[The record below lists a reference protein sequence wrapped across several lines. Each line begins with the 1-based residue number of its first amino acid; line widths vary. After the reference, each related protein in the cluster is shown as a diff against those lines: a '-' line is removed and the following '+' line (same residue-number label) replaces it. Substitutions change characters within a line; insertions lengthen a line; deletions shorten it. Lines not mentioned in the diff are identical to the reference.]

1 MINYLTLLLKPS
13 VFNRMKHSNIIYDA
27 TTNRTLIDNSLIKAL
42 ETARARKIRKTR
54 NTEKIAI
61 KKESEK
67 QTTFEM
73 SESHDSKPFYKEY
86 K

>member
-1 MINYLTLLLKPS
+1 
-13 VFNRMKHSNIIYDA
+13 MKHSNIIYDA

-42 ETARARKIRKTR
+42 ETAQARKIRKTR

-67 QTTFEM
+67 QTTFEI